1 MEHCTA
7 LVEYLDGRIELVDH
21 TWLEGQP
28 TVQEEPAQ
36 ADTPFEP
43 AIAAMLAPHLSLAD
57 KPRVA

>member
-7 LVEYLDGRIELVDH
+7 LVEHLDGRIELVDH

-28 TVQEEPAQ
+28 TVQEEPAE
-36 ADTPFEP
+36 ATPFEP
-43 AIAAMLAPHLSLAD
+43 VIAAMLAPHLSRAD